1 MAFDWI
7 NKRENGRKLQTLLS
21 NALESISTQ
30 MILCL
35 YRQPHLSSA
44 LLHHNLLMLTYGR
57 VLYVLT
63 VNYATVLYLQLTDF
77 WRQIEQIKLMEWLIL
92 LFVGCYRHLNSARRN
107 SKQQINNFCIIKNN
121 YLFLKIQEWKNPYIG
136 C

>member
-7 NKRENGRKLQTLLS
+7 NKRENGRKQQTLLS

-63 VNYATVLYLQLTDF
+63 VNYATVLYLQLTDSEDANRTDKINGMANPSVCWLRYDKKLKQMF
-77 WRQIEQIKLMEWLIL
+77 YDVCIKAK
-92 LFVGCYRHLNSARRN
+92 FAN
-107 SKQQINNFCIIKNN
+107 
-121 YLFLKIQEWKNPYIG
+121 
-136 C
+136 